1 MSRVLEV
8 WLLGQHVG
16 QLAQVD
22 GRLNFCYSGVGR
34 LDTVI
39 YASVTSKP

>member
-1 MSRVLEV
+1 MSRVLKV

-22 GRLNFCYSGVGR
+22 VELELTHFRGQILV
-34 LDTVI
+34 
-39 YASVTSKP
+39 